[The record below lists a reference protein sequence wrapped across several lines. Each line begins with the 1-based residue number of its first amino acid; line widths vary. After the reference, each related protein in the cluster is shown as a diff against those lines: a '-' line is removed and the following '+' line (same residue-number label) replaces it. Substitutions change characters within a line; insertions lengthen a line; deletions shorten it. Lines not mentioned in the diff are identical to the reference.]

1 MNRAELCEA
10 QRGRVK
16 CAAGGGGDG
25 GRIGGEWVS
34 RHFAKCVEGVGME
47 DWWLMLL
54 HHFYS
59 TTRGRPR
66 KVLRVQIFSRF
77 LLRATAMASER
88 EAAPR
93 LRMMAAMCCLTAD
106 AEMPQAAAI

>member
-1 MNRAELCEA
+1 MCEA

>member
-1 MNRAELCEA
+1 
-10 QRGRVK
+10 
-16 CAAGGGGDG
+16 
-25 GRIGGEWVS
+25 
-34 RHFAKCVEGVGME
+34 ME

-93 LRMMAAMCCLTAD
+93 LRMMAEMCCLTAD
-106 AEMPQAAAI
+106 AEMPQAAAIVSATGGGMPRLVYAEGTDGLHSAWVNG